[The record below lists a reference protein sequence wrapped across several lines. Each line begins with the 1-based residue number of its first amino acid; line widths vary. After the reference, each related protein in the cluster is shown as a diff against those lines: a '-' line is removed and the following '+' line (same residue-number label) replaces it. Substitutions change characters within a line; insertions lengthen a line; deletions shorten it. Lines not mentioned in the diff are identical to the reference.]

1 VKTVI
6 IIDFRSTM
14 MAVPD
19 KKRYKNPKHKQ
30 FERLWT
36 KNHSSMGSLSTWEKY
51 PQQNPIKWM
60 KNKHQEEQQKKM
72 EKINLHNERA

>member
-36 KNHSSMGSLSTWEKY
+36 KNHSSMGSLSTWGKVSPAKSNKMDEKQAPRRTTKKNGKDQP
-51 PQQNPIKWM
+51 PQ
-60 KNKHQEEQQKKM
+60 
-72 EKINLHNERA
+72 